1 MSHTQDPRPARR
13 KTPTASQQ
21 SPEDHHQTVALLMV
35 ARYSLP
41 GCFPLTRATATKE
54 DPAPVAA
61 ATAAAAGT
69 QQQGERSSSRQNP
82 AAGRTQ
88 QQQQEESNK
97 SKNRTAEA
105 LVHNVWHLQVLN
117 YRTVKR
123 HVWHAKTMQL
133 SGNR

>member
-61 ATAAAAGT
+61 AAAAGT
-69 QQQGERSSSRQNP
+69 QQQGERNSSRQNP

-88 QQQQEESNK
+88 QQQEEANK

-105 LVHNVWHLQVLN
+105 LVHNV
-117 YRTVKR
+117 
-123 HVWHAKTMQL
+123 
-133 SGNR
+133 

>member
-61 ATAAAAGT
+61 TAAAAAGT
-69 QQQGERSSSRQNP
+69 QQQGERNSSRQNP
-82 AAGRTQ
+82 AAGRT

-105 LVHNVWHLQVLN
+105 LVHNV
-117 YRTVKR
+117 
-123 HVWHAKTMQL
+123 
-133 SGNR
+133 